1 MAKIRGCLDTRHGDE
16 TDPWILELADRF
28 GENLPYRFVD
38 SAHPVGHTG
47 YSSALHAIVL
57 AAVGVWCFVTA
68 LAGGLVGLVL
78 GNIRLPA
85 LLFVASNPAAAAGA
99 NIGVSGVAAATASI
113 AHLRARRVNWQ
124 LVAWMLPPS
133 VVGAIA
139 GSVGSSYVPA
149 NALRIV
155 IGSALLLFG
164 LDLLRPRRGPVGAEA
179 RGEPDIRAA
188 VLSGAIIGLLGGL
201 IGLILGSLRMP
212 ALLRWVGE
220 QPQRAIGTNLVVGI
234 AVGAAGV
241 VGHLPGGIDWTLF
254 AIGAGASIP
263 GALLGSRLTGR
274 LSQSALL
281 RAVGV
286 ILLCAGTAA
295 ILQGAV

>member
-1 MAKIRGCLDTRHGDE
+1 
-16 TDPWILELADRF
+16 
-28 GENLPYRFVD
+28 
-38 SAHPVGHTG
+38 
-47 YSSALHAIVL
+47 LHALVL
-57 AAVGVWCFVTA
+57 IGVAVWCFLTA

-85 LLFVASNPAAAAGA
+85 LLFVGASPAAAAGA

-113 AHLRARRVNWQ
+113 AHLRARRVNWR

-133 VVGAIA
+133 VAGAVA
-139 GSVGSSYVPA
+139 GGVASSYVPA

-164 LDLLRPRRGPVGAEA
+164 ADLLRPRRQPRAGPRRGAL
-179 RGEPDIRAA
+179 DVRAA
-188 VLSGAIIGLLGGL
+188 VLSGAVIGLLGGL

-220 QPQRAIGTNLVVGI
+220 EPLRAIGTNLVVGI
-234 AVGAAGV
+234 AVGAAGL

-254 AIGAGASIP
+254 GIGAAASIP

-274 LSQSALL
+274 LSQATLL
-281 RAVGV
+281 RAVGI
-286 ILLCAGTAA
+286 ILLCAGSTA
-295 ILQGAV
+295 IVEGAV